1 MAESRVD
8 DGSLL
13 FANQALIIWA
23 GLLGLVSPLSTVSSG
38 ELVLEFR
45 DLLLEFGDIG
55 QNRPS
60 DDRGFLLLSTP
71 AS

>member
-1 MAESRVD
+1 
-8 DGSLL
+8 LL
-13 FANQALIIWA
+13 LASQALIIWA
-23 GLLGLVSPLSTVSSG
+23 GLLGLDSPLLSLSFG
-38 ELVLEFR
+38 EPLLEFR